1 MNEITSEQVL
11 AVLRRVRHPHRDD
24 DLVSLGMI
32 SGVVVKQGNVGFA
45 IEVHPAEAATFEP
58 VRKACEQAVRALPGV
73 LSCAAVLTA
82 ERAPGGRAGAGPAP
96 TLGEA
101 ARPAQAPLVPGV
113 KSIIAVASGKGGVGK
128 STTAIN
134 LAMGLAAIGQRVG
147 LLDADIYGPSLPRMA
162 GITGRPSATDG
173 KKLRPMES
181 FGVKVMSMGFLVDED
196 APMIWRGPMVQSAL
210 QQMLG
215 DVLWGELD
223 VLVVDMPPGTGDAQ
237 LTLAQQVK
245 LDGAVIVT
253 TPQEVALRDVVRG
266 VAMFRQLQIPI
277 LGVVENMSLFVC
289 PECGD
294 EDEIFGRGGGE
305 MVARAADA
313 PLLAQV
319 PLDIRIREEGDRGR
333 PIVLADPGTKP
344 AQLYLEVARAVA
356 SRIGASVDGPP
367 AAHA

>member
-1 MNEITSEQVL
+1 MSDDKPTQEL
-11 AVLRRVRHPHRDD
+11 ARELLARVKYPGCPRDV
-24 DLVSLGMI
+24 VSLGI
-32 SGVVVKQGNVGFA
+32 VADVQIAGSDVA
-45 IEVHPAEAATFEP
+45 ILLRLPGGRTDVPPVLEREIAAALAERGLRARLSVAGTAAPAAARPGPPSPEG
-58 VRKACEQAVRALPGV
+58 AELPGV
-73 LSCAAVLTA
+73 RAV
-82 ERAPGGRAGAGPAP
+82 
-96 TLGEA
+96 
-101 ARPAQAPLVPGV
+101 
-113 KSIIAVASGKGGVGK
+113 IAVSSAKGGVGK
-128 STTAIN
+128 STVATN
-134 LAMGLAAIGQRVG
+134 LACALSVLGLKVG
-147 LLDADIYGPSLPRMA
+147 LLDADVYGPSLPIMMGTDARPHAA
-162 GITGRPSATDG
+162 GGNRFHPVE
-173 KKLRPMES
+173 RY
-181 FGVKVMSMGFLVDED
+181 GVRCISMGFFLDETS
-196 APMIWRGPMVQSAL
+196 PVIWRGPMVAGLVRQFL
-210 QQMLG
+210 N
-215 DVLWGELD
+215 DCVWGELD
-223 VLVVDMPPGTGDAQ
+223 VLVIDLPPGTGDAQ